1 MLRQNGQSPGNF
13 RGCALFQQSGSK
25 YQEMRE
31 HRDLFLVLHLL
42 KGAITA
48 TKRGVTG
55 IGRPGCLFICVWAE
69 ALMG

>member
-13 RGCALFQQSGSK
+13 RECPWFQQSGSK

-42 KGAITA
+42 KGAVTA
-48 TKRGVTG
+48 IKKVVTET
-55 IGRPGCLFICVWAE
+55 GRLECLFICVWAE